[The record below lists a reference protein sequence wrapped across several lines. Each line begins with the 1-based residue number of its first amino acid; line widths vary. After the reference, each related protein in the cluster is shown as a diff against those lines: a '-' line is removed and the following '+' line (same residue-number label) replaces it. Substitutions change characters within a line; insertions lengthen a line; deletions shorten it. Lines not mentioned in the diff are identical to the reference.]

1 MRETYKSL
9 EKWKWEDVFF
19 TTIDL
24 PLDHVLQVLSQKRKN
39 KNLKQPNLP
48 PKINEK
54 KKTKAKVSK
63 ERVSHSVV
71 SDSLRPRGLSLG
83 FSRQVY

>member
-9 EKWKWEDVFF
+9 EKWKWEDIFF

-48 PKINEK
+48 PKIN
-54 KKTKAKVSK
+54 
-63 ERVSHSVV
+63 
-71 SDSLRPRGLSLG
+71 
-83 FSRQVY
+83 